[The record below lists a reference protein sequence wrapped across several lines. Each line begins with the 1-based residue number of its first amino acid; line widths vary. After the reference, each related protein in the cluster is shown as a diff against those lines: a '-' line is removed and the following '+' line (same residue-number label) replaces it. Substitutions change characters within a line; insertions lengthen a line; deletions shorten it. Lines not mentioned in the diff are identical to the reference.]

1 MDLQQ
6 DEKNPLGLCG
16 SSEVASIFHNGYF
29 QRCGFYNK
37 GICPQSSNYLPTMG
51 NKTQIQWVAFGDVFL
66 KCSQPLHEASIQ
78 TRHWSYSTEMFN

>member
-16 SSEVASIFHNGYF
+16 NSGVASIFHNGYF

-37 GICPQSSNYLPTMG
+37 EICPQSSNYLPTMG
-51 NKTQIQWVAFGDVFL
+51 NKNQIQWVAFGDVFL
-66 KCSQPLHEASIQ
+66 KCSQPLNEVSIQ
-78 TRHWSYSTEMFN
+78 T

>member
-16 SSEVASIFHNGYF
+16 STEVASVFHNGYF
-29 QRCGFYNK
+29 QCCGFYNK
-37 GICPQSSNYLPTMG
+37 EICPQSSNYLPTMG

-66 KCSQPLHEASIQ
+66 KCSQP
-78 TRHWSYSTEMFN
+78 